1 MTYLTLKGHMVCII
15 NCYWW
20 HFVWWRQFSSYV
32 TLFHNF
38 RLACEVVPA
47 NMRSFARND
56 LQLKPSIWFIHF
68 HSIHGI
74 FLAFYLYLIHF
85 HLIAW
90 KSAIQSHFYCVS
102 LSLPINWPYT
112 LTVMLY
118 ESVCF
123 ASFFGCFES
132 INV

>member
-1 MTYLTLKGHMVCII
+1 MWTTFGVSLNLNRDLQSTFNQKFYDVFNVKRYVIWYCII

-68 HSIHGI
+68 HGIHGI
-74 FLAFYLYLIHF
+74 FSGFLFVSHSFPSHCLKISNTESFLLRFA
-85 HLIAW
+85 IAT
-90 KSAIQSHFYCVS
+90 
-102 LSLPINWPYT
+102 N
-112 LTVMLY
+112 
-118 ESVCF
+118 
-123 ASFFGCFES
+123 
-132 INV
+132 